1 MYFCRKDLAMIRFFS
16 NEIDFKIASPSKV
29 KQWILNVINN
39 YGYKAGNLNVIFC
52 SDDYLLQIN
61 KEFLQHD
68 YYTDIITFD
77 YTEGDIL
84 SGELYISIHSVLAN
98 AQEYNQPQARELM
111 RVVIHGFLHLMGFDD
126 HTEEEQQI
134 MHAKEDQAL
143 ELFDFN
149 SFKQSFSI

>member
-77 YTEGDIL
+77 YTEGDLL
-84 SGELYISIHSVLAN
+84 SGELYISIQSVLAN
-98 AQEYNQPQARELM
+98 AQEYNQPQAKELL

-143 ELFDFN
+143 ELLDFN
-149 SFKQSFSI
+149 SFKQPFNI

>member
-77 YTEGDIL
+77 YTEGDLL

-98 AQEYNQPQARELM
+98 AQEYNQPQAKELL

-126 HTEEEQQI
+126 HTQEEQ
-134 MHAKEDQAL
+134 
-143 ELFDFN
+143 
-149 SFKQSFSI
+149 

>member
-77 YTEGDIL
+77 YTEGDLL

-143 ELFDFN
+143 ELFDLN
-149 SFKQSFSI
+149 TFKQSFNI

>member
-77 YTEGDIL
+77 YTEGDLL
-84 SGELYISIHSVLAN
+84 SGELYLIIHSVLVN
-98 AQEYNQPQARELM
+98 A
-111 RVVIHGFLHLMGFDD
+111 
-126 HTEEEQQI
+126 
-134 MHAKEDQAL
+134 
-143 ELFDFN
+143 
-149 SFKQSFSI
+149 

>member
-16 NEIDFKIASPSKV
+16 NEIDFKIASPNKV

-84 SGELYISIHSVLAN
+84 SGELYISIDSFLAN

-143 ELFDFN
+143 EQFDFN
-149 SFKQSFSI
+149 SFKQPFNI

>member
-29 KQWILNVINN
+29 KQWILN
-39 YGYKAGNLNVIFC
+39 GYKAGNLNVIFC

-77 YTEGDIL
+77 YTEGDLL
-84 SGELYISIHSVLAN
+84 SGELYIIIHSVLAN
-98 AQEYNQPQARELM
+98 AQEYNQPQAKELL